1 MAEVTLTIGGR
12 RHAVAC
18 RDGEEAQVERLGAM
32 LDERWAEADRAAG
45 GLSAER
51 AMMFVALMLADD
63 LEEERRRP
71 ASTNAGAPTL
81 PPGLADRL
89 EAIATALEQSVDAP

>member
-12 RHAVAC
+12 AHQVLC
-18 RDGEEAQVERLGAM
+18 RDGEEMQVERLGRM
-32 LDERWAEADRAAG
+32 LDERWADADRAAG
-45 GLSAER
+45 GMSAER

-63 LEEERRRP
+63 LDEARRNP
-71 ASTNAGAPTL
+71 PQPGGLAL

-89 EAIATALEQSVDAP
+89 EQIAAALEESAPTP

>member
-12 RHAVAC
+12 AYPVLC
-18 RDGEEAQVERLGAM
+18 RDGEEAQVERLGRM
-32 LDERWAEADRAAG
+32 LEERWADADRAAG
-45 GLSAER
+45 GMSAER

-63 LEEERRRP
+63 LAEAQRAP
-71 ASTNAGAPTL
+71 AAAADAGPTL

-89 EAIATALEQSVDAP
+89 EAIAAALEESAATS

>member
-12 RHAVAC
+12 HHQVLC
-18 RDGEEAQVERLGAM
+18 RDGEEAQVERLGRM
-32 LDERWAEADRAAG
+32 LEERWADADRAAG

-63 LEEERRRP
+63 LDEARRNP
-71 ASTNAGAPTL
+71 AAAADAAPAL

-89 EAIATALEQSVDAP
+89 EAIAAALEQSASGS

>member
-12 RHAVAC
+12 RHVVAC

-32 LDERWAEADRAAG
+32 LGARWAEADRAAG

-63 LEEERRRP
+63 LEEQRRTPVPTAAGEP
-71 ASTNAGAPTL
+71 AL

-89 EAIATALEQSVDAP
+89 ERIAAALEQSLDPS

>member
-1 MAEVTLTIGGR
+1 MAEVTLVIGGR

-18 RDGEEAQVERLGAM
+18 RDGEEEQVERLGKM
-32 LDERWAEADRAAG
+32 LDARWADADRAAG
-45 GLSAER
+45 GLSVER

-63 LEEERRRP
+63 LDEAQRRP
-71 ASTNAGAPTL
+71 ATPGDVPAV

-89 EAIATALEQSVDAP
+89 ERIAAALEESAPAS

>member
-1 MAEVTLTIGGR
+1 MAEVTLVIGGR
-12 RHAVAC
+12 SYPVLC
-18 RDGEEAQVERLGAM
+18 RDGEEGQVDRLGRM

-63 LEEERRRP
+63 LDEARRNPP
-71 ASTNAGAPTL
+71 AGDAPSL

-89 EAIATALEQSVDAP
+89 ERIAKALEESAPTP

>member
-12 RHAVAC
+12 RHNVAC
-18 RDGEEAQVERLGAM
+18 RDGEEMQVERLGRL
-32 LDERWAEADRAAG
+32 LDERWADADRAAG
-45 GLSAER
+45 GMSAER

-63 LEEERRRP
+63 LEEARRNPTGAESAP
-71 ASTNAGAPTL
+71 AL

-89 EAIATALEQSVDAP
+89 EAIATALEQSAPTP